1 MEYRFIIFY
10 APRFTVLLYEEII
23 LISTLDEFLLMGN
36 YLHTIDGTFVHTSAA
51 AAGVH
56 NMRRMRRKGDER
68 QASRA
73 RANLTSI
80 KYDSR
85 GIAMI
90 NIKMLLTVFG
100 QF

>member
-56 NMRRMRRKGDER
+56 NMRRKGDER
-68 QASRA
+68 RASRA

>member
-36 YLHTIDGTFVHTSAA
+36 YLHTIDGTFVHSSAA

-56 NMRRMRRKGDER
+56 NMRQTRSKRGDER
-68 QASRA
+68 QVTRG
-73 RANLTSI
+73 RANLNSI
-80 KYDSR
+80 KFGSK
-85 GIAMI
+85 GIA
-90 NIKMLLTVFG
+90 KT
-100 QF
+100 